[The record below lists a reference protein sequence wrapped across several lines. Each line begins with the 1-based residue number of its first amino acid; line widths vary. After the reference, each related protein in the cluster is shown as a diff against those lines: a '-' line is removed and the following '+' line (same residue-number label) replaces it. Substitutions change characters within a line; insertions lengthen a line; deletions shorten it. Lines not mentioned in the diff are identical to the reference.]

1 MSVGNLFNHTLQQ
14 TSDWL
19 SAISASQE
27 SINSEQRAYAALRA
41 VLHQLR
47 DRLTVEEAT
56 DLGAQLPLLV
66 RGIYYEGWNPAR
78 TPEKV
83 HRDEFIFGVEEK
95 LSGHPEIKA
104 EEAIHATFKVLNERI
119 TPGEI
124 NHVVGMLPKD
134 LQRLWP
140 DRRSGTA

>member
-1 MSVGNLFNHTLQQ
+1 MSVPAMFNHTLQQ
-14 TSDWL
+14 TADWL
-19 SAISASQE
+19 KSLGGE
-27 SINSEQRAYAALRA
+27 ETINTEKRAYAALRA

-66 RGIYYEGWNPAR
+66 RGIYYENWNPAK

-83 HRDEFIFGVEEK
+83 RRDEFILGVEEK
-95 LSGHPEIKA
+95 LDGHPEIDA
-104 EEAIHATFKVLNERI
+104 EEAIRATFRVLSEKV

-124 NHVVGMLPKD
+124 EEVIGMLPKD
-134 LQRLWP
+134 MRDLWP
-140 DRRSGTA
+140 SQSSGSA